1 MKYGFTLMES
11 LISLLI
17 TSLVMH
23 ILIVSV
29 TNYQTIYTYHHDSKD
44 IEWLQ
49 FLILLEKELTNYSD
63 IYAESNQLRMTKI
76 DDQKPMMIRFSNN
89 QIYITPGYQPLLFE
103 VQDWTVL
110 TTDNILFIDLQFTN
124 NAYYSGQI
132 PINGIQP

>member
-29 TNYQTIYTYHHDSKD
+29 TNYQTIYTHHHDSKD

-49 FLILLEKELTNYSD
+49 FLILLEKELTHYTD
-63 IYAESNQLRMTKI
+63 IYAEDNQLRITKK
-76 DDQKPMMIRFSNN
+76 DDQRSMVLRFSNN

-103 VQDWTVL
+103 VKDWSIL
-110 TTDNILFIDLQFTN
+110 TTENILYIDLQFTN

-132 PINGIQP
+132 QINESQP

>member
-29 TNYQTIYTYHHDSKD
+29 TNYQTIYTHHHDSKD